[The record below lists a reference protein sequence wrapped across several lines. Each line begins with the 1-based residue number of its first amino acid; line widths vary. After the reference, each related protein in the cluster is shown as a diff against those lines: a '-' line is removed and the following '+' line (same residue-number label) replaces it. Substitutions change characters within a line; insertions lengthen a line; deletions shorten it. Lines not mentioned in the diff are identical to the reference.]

1 MPQQILLLSGNV
13 SSGKT
18 TLSESLR
25 LQYDHIYVLKTKV
38 VIKELARKK
47 LGKDIEAE
55 RRALQEFGTRL
66 DEETKGQW
74 VRDALRKLISKVD
87 SEDPEAIVVIDAV
100 RIREQIKAI
109 RKAYGYL
116 VRHIHLKTPLDTLER
131 RYKRRKD
138 SGLEELG
145 SFSDVAADSTEV
157 RVGELEKIADA
168 VIDTKLCTKK
178 DVLAK
183 ASRYL
188 VFHARDNGRL
198 VDVVVGGQ
206 YGSEGKGHIVSY
218 LAREYSMIV
227 RVGGPN
233 AGHKVFFD
241 EGPYT
246 HHQLPSG
253 TLRTNARLLIGPG
266 ATVNVERLMKEIAE
280 CNVNKDRLFI
290 DPQAMVIS
298 KEDIEREAGLKK
310 RISST
315 GQGVGFATAR
325 RITDRGKQI
334 NLAGMIPELKPF
346 TQRKASDLLEEAYCN
361 GDRILVEGTQGI
373 ALSIYHGQYPYVT
386 SRDTSTAGALA
397 EAGIPPTRTRKV
409 VMVCRTF
416 PIRVQDPKG
425 GTSGPLEQEISWA
438 TVAKRA
444 GLNAAKLNRS
454 ERTSTTDRRRRV
466 GEFDWDLL
474 RQATVIDGPTDIA
487 LTFTDYLDA
496 QNEQARRYEQLTTD
510 TIKFI
515 GEVERVAKAPVSL
528 ISTRFD
534 FRSIIDRRRW

>member
-18 TLSESLR
+18 TLSESLQT
-25 LQYDHIYVLKTKV
+25 QYAHIYVLKTKL
-38 VIKELARKK
+38 IIQDLARKK
-47 LGKDIEAE
+47 LGKDIEPE
-55 RRALQEFGTRL
+55 RRSLQEFGTRL

-74 VRDALRKLISKVD
+74 VRDALRKLVSKVD
-87 SEDPEAIVVIDAV
+87 KEDPTAIVIVDAV

-116 VRHIHLKTPLDTLER
+116 VRHIHLKTPVDTLER
-131 RYKRRKD
+131 RYKRRKG
-138 SGLEELG
+138 SGLKELQ
-145 SFSDVAADSTEV
+145 SFSEVQEDSTEV
-157 RVGELEKIADA
+157 RVRELEEIADA
-168 VIDTKLCTKK
+168 VIDTKLCTKE

-188 VFHARDNGRL
+188 EFHARDKGRL

-206 YGSEGKGHIVSY
+206 YGSEGKGHIISY

-253 TLRTNARLLIGPG
+253 TLRTNARLLIAPG
-266 ATVNVERLMKEIAE
+266 ATINVERLLKEVAE
-280 CNVNKDRLFI
+280 CNVNKERLFI

-298 KEDIEREAGLKK
+298 NEDIKNEMGLKR

-325 RITDRGKQI
+325 RITNRGKQI
-334 NLAGMIPELKPF
+334 SLARDIPELKPF
-346 TQRKASDLLEEAYCN
+346 TQRKASELLEEAYCN
-361 GDRILVEGTQGI
+361 GDRILVEGTQGF

-397 EAGIPPTRTRKV
+397 ESGIPPTRTRKV

-416 PIRVQDPKG
+416 PIRVEDPKG
-425 GTSGPLEQEISWA
+425 STSGPLAQETSWA
-438 TVAKRA
+438 KVARRA
-444 GLNAAKLNRS
+444 NLNAANLYRT

-474 RQATVIDGPTDIA
+474 RQSSVIDGPTDIA
-487 LTFTDYLDA
+487 LTFADYLDVK
-496 QNEQARRYEQLTTD
+496 NEQARRYEQLTTE
-510 TIKFI
+510 TIRFVE
-515 GEVERVAKAPVSL
+515 EVERVAMAPVSL

-534 FRSIIDRRRW
+534 FRGIIDRRRW